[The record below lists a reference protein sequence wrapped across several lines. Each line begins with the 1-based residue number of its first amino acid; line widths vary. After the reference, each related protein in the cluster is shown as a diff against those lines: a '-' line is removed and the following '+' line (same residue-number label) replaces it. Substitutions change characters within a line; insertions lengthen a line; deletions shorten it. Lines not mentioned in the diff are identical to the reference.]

1 MNKKTPNPRL
11 FDKTEK
17 KDHTRKPVIRDPLP
31 EKDKI
36 TLCELVTWLAIGTAW
51 PACRL
56 KDWLKSNRGQ
66 RKPVWDSFERE
77 AVTVVSLCG
86 NGDLFPH
93 GSVDGGPHQPFSD
106 GYFLSDVY
114 AEPVSDSIGPDPLA
128 WPSSGP
134 YPDEPDEEPKKLPTY
149 RSVQFLRS
157 DVLSGQADQPA
168 AETDQAPGGGT
179 QDDATPAP
187 EMVSERET
195 DRLKPATSAVPSL
208 DSVILTGAERAA
220 ATRTKVETKKKFK
233 DVHQQFLNDHSRP
246 ATVIESYKLGGSIG
260 VKRDYAR
267 ELRREL
273 PPQLKNE
280 RRRPS
285 QK

>member
-1 MNKKTPNPRL
+1 M
-11 FDKTEK
+11 
-17 KDHTRKPVIRDPLP
+17 
-31 EKDKI
+31 
-36 TLCELVTWLAIGTAW
+36 
-51 PACRL
+51 
-56 KDWLKSNRGQ
+56 S
-66 RKPVWDSFERE
+66 
-77 AVTVVSLCG
+77 
-86 NGDLFPH
+86 DL
-93 GSVDGGPHQPFSD
+93 
-106 GYFLSDVY
+106 
-114 AEPVSDSIGPDPLA
+114 IGPDPLA

-134 YPDEPDEEPKKLPTY
+134 YEPDEEPKELPIY
-149 RSVQFLRS
+149 RSVRFLRS
-157 DVLSGQADQPA
+157 DVLSTFGQADQPA